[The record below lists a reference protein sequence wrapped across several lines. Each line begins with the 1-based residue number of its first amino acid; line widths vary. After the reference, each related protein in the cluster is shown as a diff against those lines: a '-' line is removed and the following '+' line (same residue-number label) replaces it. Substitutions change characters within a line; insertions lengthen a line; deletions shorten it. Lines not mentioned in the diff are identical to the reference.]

1 VIRKIWRED
10 LFKTFIAA
18 GFLFAIGLSL
28 YHHLDLARVVKQI
41 ALSWPLVFF
50 GSIMLT
56 EPSTVPPKARDQR
69 IYGLITGVLFSM
81 PFSFGPIYSTPELA
95 LLIGNIYSFIVSPK
109 FKLVLTLREKK
120 LVSEEVYEFRFVPD
134 RKFNFIPGQYMEW
147 TMGHNKPDIR
157 GNRRYFTIASSPTES
172 EVILATRISED
183 PKFKT
188 SSFKKELLNI
198 NPGKKVFAGN
208 LSGDFLLPKDQ
219 NQKIIWIAG
228 GIGVTPMRSQAK
240 YLLDKKEPRDIVF
253 FYSSRNENSFT
264 FKDLFEESKSI
275 GIKPV
280 YVTTP
285 MTEEF
290 IKSSVP
296 DFRDRLVYL
305 SGPNAMVENYEKMFV
320 KMGLPQENLVTDYF
334 PGF

>member
-1 VIRKIWRED
+1 
-10 LFKTFIAA
+10 
-18 GFLFAIGLSL
+18 
-28 YHHLDLARVVKQI
+28 
-41 ALSWPLVFF
+41 
-50 GSIMLT
+50 
-56 EPSTVPPKARDQR
+56 
-69 IYGLITGVLFSM
+69 
-81 PFSFGPIYSTPELA
+81 
-95 LLIGNIYSFIVSPK
+95 
-109 FKLVLTLREKK
+109 
-120 LVSEEVYEFRFVPD
+120 
-134 RKFNFIPGQYMEW
+134 
-147 TMGHNKPDIR
+147 
-157 GNRRYFTIASSPTES
+157 
-172 EVILATRISED
+172 
-183 PKFKT
+183 
-188 SSFKKELLNI
+188 
-198 NPGKKVFAGN
+198 
-208 LSGDFLLPKDQ
+208 
-219 NQKIIWIAG
+219 
-228 GIGVTPMRSQAK
+228 MRSQAK